1 MMHLVT
7 PADRDAAM
15 ALRDALADISGFW
28 HRLDDEGPLC
38 QAIARHRIEA
48 EQRLIHQAYP
58 AAQNPCALFGGAK
71 PDAPA
76 LIAAT
81 GGGLTGQRLLP
92 MIVVAAP

>member
-7 PADRDAAM
+7 PADRDAALT
-15 ALRDALADISGFW
+15 LRDALADISGFW

-48 EQRLIHQAYP
+48 EQRLIHQVYP
-58 AAQNPCALFGGAK
+58 GAHNPCALFGAAK

-76 LIAAT
+76 MVAAT
-81 GGGLTGQRLLP
+81 GGGMTGRLSLP